1 MLNEQKNAILSLFND
16 ALVSMSVDN
25 AQILLERPKVAAHGD
40 LACNVAMQLARQLKK
55 NPRAIATE
63 LIERIQSLP
72 QSKELIESF
81 EIAGPGFINMR
92 LSQQAKTFAI
102 REVLRLGSDFGKN
115 KDHAGES
122 ILIEYVSAN
131 PTGPLH
137 LGHARQGALGDVL
150 SNLMRTQGWNVC
162 REFYYND
169 AGVQIQTLTESVR
182 LRIKEL
188 LGETI
193 TFPENGYQ
201 GLYIKDIAKDF
212 LDKKT
217 IRTRDGQEITAS
229 GNVED
234 VDSIRAFSVG
244 YLKNEQDS
252 DLNALGVSFDNFYL
266 ESSLYSDGLV
276 ERAVNALIAS
286 GHTYEQDGALWLR
299 TTDFKEFGDDKDRV
313 MRKQDGHYTYF
324 VPDVAYHLSKF
335 ERGFVKA
342 VDIQGSDHHGTTAR
356 VRIGVQVAGQQ
367 LGLNVP
373 KVFPVYVLHKML
385 KVIKNGEEVK
395 MSKRSGTYVTLRDL
409 VNWVGKDAARFF
421 LVSRKADSEFVFDID
436 LALSQ
441 SDENPV
447 YYLQYAHARICSVF
461 AQAKEKGFSIPTQEA
476 IAEMDLSALSD
487 KNAQALIA
495 RISEFPETLSVA
507 AKECAPH
514 TLCFYLKDLAGD
526 FHAFYNA
533 ERVLVED
540 EAVRNARLA
549 LLLAATRSLSGAT
562 KWLGSSGRQR
572 SGKNVR
578 NFYGCQSKK
587 RIFLARCHVG
597 CLGRLYSLRRPGF
610 IYHKCSDS
618 LCGKS
623 AKAVN
628 TCGCCCP

>member
-1 MLNEQKNAILSLFND
+1 MLNDQKIAISSLFNE
-16 ALVSMSVDN
+16 ALKNMGVSEVT
-25 AQILLERPKVAAHGD
+25 ILLERPKVAAHGD

-55 NPRAIATE
+55 NPRQIATD
-63 LIERIQSLP
+63 LIEQLQALP
-72 QSKELIESF
+72 ATQNLIAEF

-92 LSQQAKTFAI
+92 LSQEAKTFAV
-102 REVLRLGSDFGKN
+102 REVLRLGSDYGKSQT
-115 KDHAGES
+115 HQGEK

-150 SNLMRTQGWNVC
+150 SNLMKSQGWQVC

-169 AGVQIQTLTESVR
+169 AGVQIQTLTESVH

-188 LGETI
+188 NGETV

-201 GLYIKDIAKDF
+201 GLYIKDIARDF

-217 IRTRDGQEITAS
+217 INTRDGQTITAS
-229 GNVED
+229 GDVED
-234 VDSIRAFSVG
+234 LASIRAFSVG

-313 MRKQDGHYTYF
+313 MRKKDGTFTYF

-335 ERGFVKA
+335 ERGFIKA

-356 VRIGVQVAGQQ
+356 VRIGVQVAGKQ

-385 KVIKNGEEVK
+385 KVVKNGEEVK

-409 VNWVGKDAARFF
+409 VNWVGRDAARFF

-447 YYLQYAHARICSVF
+447 YYLQYAHARICSVL
-461 AQAKEKGFSIPTQEA
+461 AQAKEKGFSIPTADA
-476 IAEMDLSALSD
+476 IAQMDLTALSD

-495 RISEFPETLSVA
+495 RISEFSETLSVA

-540 EAVRNARLA
+540 EKTRNARLA
-549 LLLAATRSLSGAT
+549 LLLAARQVLRNGLDL
-562 KWLGSSGRQR
+562 LG
-572 SGKNVR
+572 
-578 NFYGCQSKK
+578 
-587 RIFLARCHVG
+587 I
-597 CLGRLYSLRRPGF
+597 
-610 IYHKCSDS
+610 
-618 LCGKS
+618 S
-623 AKAVN
+623 APEKM
-628 TCGCCCP
+628 

>member
-1 MLNEQKNAILSLFND
+1 MLNDQKTAIASLFND
-16 ALVSMSVDN
+16 ALRSMGVEE
-25 AQILLERPKVAAHGD
+25 ATVLLERPKVAAHGD

-55 NPRAIATE
+55 NPRAIATDIIE
-63 LIERIQSLP
+63 HIEALPQAKALIE
-72 QSKELIESF
+72 KF

-92 LSQQAKTFAI
+92 LSQDAKTFAV
-102 REVLRLGSDFGKN
+102 REVLRLGSEFGKN
-115 KDHAGES
+115 KDHDGES

-150 SNLMRTQGWNVC
+150 SNLMKTQGWNVC

-188 LGETI
+188 QGETI

-201 GLYIKDIAKDF
+201 GFYIKDIARDF

-229 GNVED
+229 GDVED
-234 VDSIRAFSVG
+234 VANIRAFSVG

-266 ESSLYSDGLV
+266 ESSLYSRGLV

-299 TTDFKEFGDDKDRV
+299 TTDFEEFGDDKDRV
-313 MRKQDGHYTYF
+313 MRKKDDTFTYF

-335 ERGFVKA
+335 ERGFIKA

-356 VRIGVQVAGQQ
+356 VRIGVQVAGKQ
-367 LGLNVP
+367 LGLDIP

-385 KVIKNGEEVK
+385 KVIKDGQEVK

-409 VNWVGKDAARFF
+409 VNWVGRDAARFF

-461 AQAKEKGFSIPTQEA
+461 AQAKDKGFELPSPADIEQ
-476 IAEMDLSALSD
+476 MDLSALSD
-487 KNAQALIA
+487 QYAQALIA
-495 RISEFPETLSVA
+495 RISEFPETLTVA

-533 ERVLVED
+533 ERVLVDD
-540 EAVRNARLA
+540 EKIRNARLA
-549 LLLAATRSLSGAT
+549 LLMAARQVLRNGLDL
-562 KWLGSSGRQR
+562 LG
-572 SGKNVR
+572 V
-578 NFYGCQSKK
+578 
-587 RIFLARCHVG
+587 
-597 CLGRLYSLRRPGF
+597 
-610 IYHKCSDS
+610 
-618 LCGKS
+618 S
-623 AKAVN
+623 APEKM
-628 TCGCCCP
+628 

>member
-16 ALVSMSVDN
+16 ALVSMGVDN

-549 LLLAATRSLSGAT
+549 LLLAARQVLRNGLDL
-562 KWLGSSGRQR
+562 LGVCAPE
-572 SGKNVR
+572 KM
-578 NFYGCQSKK
+578 
-587 RIFLARCHVG
+587 
-597 CLGRLYSLRRPGF
+597 
-610 IYHKCSDS
+610 
-618 LCGKS
+618 
-623 AKAVN
+623 
-628 TCGCCCP
+628 

>member
-16 ALVSMSVDN
+16 ALVSMGVDN

-102 REVLRLGSDFGKN
+102 REVLRLGNDFGKN

-549 LLLAATRSLSGAT
+549 LLLAARQVLRNGLDL
-562 KWLGSSGRQR
+562 LG
-572 SGKNVR
+572 V
-578 NFYGCQSKK
+578 
-587 RIFLARCHVG
+587 
-597 CLGRLYSLRRPGF
+597 
-610 IYHKCSDS
+610 
-618 LCGKS
+618 S
-623 AKAVN
+623 APEKM
-628 TCGCCCP
+628 

>member
-16 ALVSMSVDN
+16 ALVSMGVDN

-40 LACNVAMQLARQLKK
+40 LACNVAMQLAHQLKK

-102 REVLRLGSDFGKN
+102 REVLRLGRDFGKN
-115 KDHAGES
+115 KDHAGEN

-188 LGETI
+188 LGEAI

-229 GNVED
+229 GDVED

-373 KVFPVYVLHKML
+373 KVFPIYVLHKML

-549 LLLAATRSLSGAT
+549 LLLAARQVLRNGLDL
-562 KWLGSSGRQR
+562 LG
-572 SGKNVR
+572 V
-578 NFYGCQSKK
+578 
-587 RIFLARCHVG
+587 
-597 CLGRLYSLRRPGF
+597 
-610 IYHKCSDS
+610 
-618 LCGKS
+618 S
-623 AKAVN
+623 APEKM
-628 TCGCCCP
+628 

>member
-1 MLNEQKNAILSLFND
+1 MLNDQKIAISSLFNE
-16 ALVSMSVDN
+16 ALKNMGVSEVT
-25 AQILLERPKVAAHGD
+25 ILLERPKVAAHGD

-55 NPRAIATE
+55 NPRQIATD
-63 LIERIQSLP
+63 LIEQLQALP
-72 QSKELIESF
+72 ATQNLIAEF

-92 LSQQAKTFAI
+92 LSQEAKTFAV
-102 REVLRLGSDFGKN
+102 REVLRLGSDYGKSQT
-115 KDHAGES
+115 HQGEK

-150 SNLMRTQGWNVC
+150 SNLMKSQGWQVC

-169 AGVQIQTLTESVR
+169 AGVQIQTLTESVH

-188 LGETI
+188 NGETV

-201 GLYIKDIAKDF
+201 GLYIKDIARDF

-217 IRTRDGQEITAS
+217 INTRNGQTITAS
-229 GNVED
+229 GDVED
-234 VDSIRAFSVG
+234 LAGIRAFSVG

-313 MRKQDGHYTYF
+313 MRKKDGTFTYF

-335 ERGFVKA
+335 ERGFIKA

-356 VRIGVQVAGQQ
+356 VRIGVQVAGKQ

-385 KVIKNGEEVK
+385 KVVKNGEEVK

-409 VNWVGKDAARFF
+409 VNWVGRDAARFF

-447 YYLQYAHARICSVF
+447 YYLQYAHARICSVL
-461 AQAKEKGFSIPTQEA
+461 AQAKEKGFSIPTADA
-476 IAEMDLSALSD
+476 IAQMDLTALSD

-495 RISEFPETLSVA
+495 RISEFSETLSVA

-540 EAVRNARLA
+540 EKTRNARLA
-549 LLLAATRSLSGAT
+549 LLLAARQVLRNGLDL
-562 KWLGSSGRQR
+562 LG
-572 SGKNVR
+572 
-578 NFYGCQSKK
+578 
-587 RIFLARCHVG
+587 I
-597 CLGRLYSLRRPGF
+597 
-610 IYHKCSDS
+610 
-618 LCGKS
+618 S
-623 AKAVN
+623 APEKM
-628 TCGCCCP
+628 

>member
-1 MLNEQKNAILSLFND
+1 MLNDQKIAISSLFNE
-16 ALVSMSVDN
+16 ALKNMGVSEVT
-25 AQILLERPKVAAHGD
+25 ILLERPKVAAHGD

-55 NPRAIATE
+55 NPRQIATD
-63 LIERIQSLP
+63 LIEQLQALP
-72 QSKELIESF
+72 ATQNLIAEF

-92 LSQQAKTFAI
+92 LSQEAKTFAV
-102 REVLRLGSDFGKN
+102 REVLRLGSDYGKSQT
-115 KDHAGES
+115 HQGEK

-150 SNLMRTQGWNVC
+150 SNLMKSQGWQVC

-188 LGETI
+188 NGETV

-201 GLYIKDIAKDF
+201 GLYIKDIARDF

-217 IRTRDGQEITAS
+217 INTRDGQTITAS
-229 GNVED
+229 GDVED
-234 VDSIRAFSVG
+234 LAGIRAFSVG

-313 MRKQDGHYTYF
+313 MRKKDGTFTYF

-335 ERGFVKA
+335 ERGFIKA

-356 VRIGVQVAGQQ
+356 VRIGVQVAGKQ

-385 KVIKNGEEVK
+385 KVVKNGEEVK

-409 VNWVGKDAARFF
+409 VNWVGRDAARFF

-447 YYLQYAHARICSVF
+447 YYLQYAHARICSVL
-461 AQAKEKGFSIPTQEA
+461 AQAKEKGFSIPTADA
-476 IAEMDLSALSD
+476 IAQMDLTALSD

-495 RISEFPETLSVA
+495 RISEFSETLSVA

-514 TLCFYLKDLAGD
+514 TLCVYLKDLAGD

-540 EAVRNARLA
+540 ERTRNARLA
-549 LLLAATRSLSGAT
+549 LLLAARQVLRNGLDL
-562 KWLGSSGRQR
+562 LG
-572 SGKNVR
+572 
-578 NFYGCQSKK
+578 
-587 RIFLARCHVG
+587 I
-597 CLGRLYSLRRPGF
+597 
-610 IYHKCSDS
+610 
-618 LCGKS
+618 S
-623 AKAVN
+623 APEKM
-628 TCGCCCP
+628 

>member
-16 ALVSMSVDN
+16 ALVSMGVDN

-182 LRIKEL
+182 LRTKEL

-373 KVFPVYVLHKML
+373 KVFPIYVLHKML

-549 LLLAATRSLSGAT
+549 LLLAARQVLRNGLDL
-562 KWLGSSGRQR
+562 LG
-572 SGKNVR
+572 V
-578 NFYGCQSKK
+578 
-587 RIFLARCHVG
+587 
-597 CLGRLYSLRRPGF
+597 
-610 IYHKCSDS
+610 
-618 LCGKS
+618 S
-623 AKAVN
+623 APEKM
-628 TCGCCCP
+628 

>member
-1 MLNEQKNAILSLFND
+1 MLNDQKIAIASLFNE
-16 ALVSMSVDN
+16 ALKNMGVTEASV
-25 AQILLERPKVAAHGD
+25 LLERPKVAAHGD
-40 LACNVAMQLARQLKK
+40 LACNIAMQLARQLKK
-55 NPRAIATE
+55 NPRQIATE
-63 LIERIQSLP
+63 LIEQLKALPATQSL
-72 QSKELIESF
+72 IEEF

-92 LSQQAKTFAI
+92 LSQQAKTSAVK
-102 REVLRLGSDFGKN
+102 EALRLGADYGKSQA
-115 KDHAGES
+115 HQGES

-150 SNLMRTQGWNVC
+150 SNLMKSQGWKVC

-188 LGETI
+188 QGETI
-193 TFPENGYQ
+193 VFPENGYQ
-201 GLYIKDIAKDF
+201 GLYIKDIARDF

-217 IRTRDGQEITAS
+217 IRTRDGQTITAS
-229 GNVED
+229 GDPED
-234 VDSIRAFSVG
+234 VAGIRAFSVG

-313 MRKQDGHYTYF
+313 MRKKDGTFTYF

-335 ERGFVKA
+335 ERGFIKA

-356 VRIGVQVAGQQ
+356 VRIGVQVAGKQ

-373 KVFPVYVLHKML
+373 KIFPVYVLHKML
-385 KVIKNGEEVK
+385 KVVKNGEEVK

-409 VNWVGKDAARFF
+409 VNWVGRDAARFF

-447 YYLQYAHARICSVF
+447 YYLQYAHARICSVLS
-461 AQAKEKGFSIPTQEA
+461 QAKEKGFSIPTAKDVAQ
-476 IAEMDLSALSD
+476 MDLSALSD

-495 RISEFPETLSVA
+495 RISEFSETLSVA

-533 ERVLVED
+533 ERVLVDD
-540 EAVRNARLA
+540 EKTRNARLA
-549 LLLAATRSLSGAT
+549 LLLAARQVLRNGLDL
-562 KWLGSSGRQR
+562 LG
-572 SGKNVR
+572 
-578 NFYGCQSKK
+578 
-587 RIFLARCHVG
+587 I
-597 CLGRLYSLRRPGF
+597 
-610 IYHKCSDS
+610 
-618 LCGKS
+618 S
-623 AKAVN
+623 APEKM
-628 TCGCCCP
+628 

>member
-1 MLNEQKNAILSLFND
+1 MLNDQKIAISSLFNE
-16 ALVSMSVDN
+16 ALKNMGVSEVT
-25 AQILLERPKVAAHGD
+25 ILLERPKVAAHGD

-55 NPRAIATE
+55 NPRQIATD
-63 LIERIQSLP
+63 LIEQLQALP
-72 QSKELIESF
+72 ATQNLIAEF

-92 LSQQAKTFAI
+92 LSQEAKTFAV
-102 REVLRLGSDFGKN
+102 REVLRLGSDYGKSQA
-115 KDHAGES
+115 HQGEK

-150 SNLMRTQGWNVC
+150 SNLMKSQGWQVC

-188 LGETI
+188 NGETV

-201 GLYIKDIAKDF
+201 GLYIKDIARDF

-217 IRTRDGQEITAS
+217 INTRDGQTITAS
-229 GNVED
+229 GDVED
-234 VDSIRAFSVG
+234 LAGIRAFSVG

-313 MRKQDGHYTYF
+313 MRKKDGTFTYF

-335 ERGFVKA
+335 ERGFIKA

-356 VRIGVQVAGQQ
+356 VRIGVQVAGKQ

-385 KVIKNGEEVK
+385 KVVKNGEEVK

-409 VNWVGKDAARFF
+409 VNWVGRDAARFF

-447 YYLQYAHARICSVF
+447 YYLQYAHARICSVL
-461 AQAKEKGFSIPTQEA
+461 AQAKEKGFSIPTADA
-476 IAEMDLSALSD
+476 IAQMDLTALSD

-495 RISEFPETLSVA
+495 RISEFSETLSVA

-540 EAVRNARLA
+540 EKTRNARLA
-549 LLLAATRSLSGAT
+549 LLLAARQVLRNGLDL
-562 KWLGSSGRQR
+562 LG
-572 SGKNVR
+572 
-578 NFYGCQSKK
+578 
-587 RIFLARCHVG
+587 I
-597 CLGRLYSLRRPGF
+597 
-610 IYHKCSDS
+610 
-618 LCGKS
+618 S
-623 AKAVN
+623 APEKM
-628 TCGCCCP
+628 

>member
-1 MLNEQKNAILSLFND
+1 
-16 ALVSMSVDN
+16 
-25 AQILLERPKVAAHGD
+25 
-40 LACNVAMQLARQLKK
+40 
-55 NPRAIATE
+55 
-63 LIERIQSLP
+63 
-72 QSKELIESF
+72 
-81 EIAGPGFINMR
+81 MR

-193 TFPENGYQ
+193 IFPENGYQ

-476 IAEMDLSALSD
+476 IAEMDLLALSD

-549 LLLAATRSLSGAT
+549 LLLAARQVLRNGLDL
-562 KWLGSSGRQR
+562 LG
-572 SGKNVR
+572 V
-578 NFYGCQSKK
+578 
-587 RIFLARCHVG
+587 
-597 CLGRLYSLRRPGF
+597 
-610 IYHKCSDS
+610 
-618 LCGKS
+618 S
-623 AKAVN
+623 APEKM
-628 TCGCCCP
+628 

>member
-1 MLNEQKNAILSLFND
+1 MKPFPASRVGGGFVLNIFVIARSNTMLNEQKNAILSLFND
-16 ALVSMSVDN
+16 ALVSMGVDN

-476 IAEMDLSALSD
+476 ITEMDLSALSD

-549 LLLAATRSLSGAT
+549 LLLAARQVLRNGLDL
-562 KWLGSSGRQR
+562 LG
-572 SGKNVR
+572 V
-578 NFYGCQSKK
+578 
-587 RIFLARCHVG
+587 
-597 CLGRLYSLRRPGF
+597 
-610 IYHKCSDS
+610 
-618 LCGKS
+618 S
-623 AKAVN
+623 APEKM
-628 TCGCCCP
+628 

>member
-16 ALVSMSVDN
+16 ALVSMGVDN

-55 NPRAIATE
+55 NPRVIATE
-63 LIERIQSLP
+63 LIDKIQSLP

-81 EIAGPGFINMR
+81 EIAGPGFINMH

-115 KDHAGES
+115 KDHDGES

-188 LGETI
+188 LGEAI

-229 GNVED
+229 GDVED

-549 LLLAATRSLSGAT
+549 LLLAARQVLRNGLDL
-562 KWLGSSGRQR
+562 LG
-572 SGKNVR
+572 V
-578 NFYGCQSKK
+578 
-587 RIFLARCHVG
+587 
-597 CLGRLYSLRRPGF
+597 
-610 IYHKCSDS
+610 
-618 LCGKS
+618 S
-623 AKAVN
+623 APEKM
-628 TCGCCCP
+628 

>member
-1 MLNEQKNAILSLFND
+1 MYCIFFVIARSITMLNEQKNAILSLFND
-16 ALVSMSVDN
+16 ALVSMGVDN

-55 NPRAIATE
+55 NPRVIATE
-63 LIERIQSLP
+63 LIDKIQSLP

-115 KDHAGES
+115 KDHDGES

-188 LGETI
+188 LGEAI

-229 GNVED
+229 GDVED

-461 AQAKEKGFSIPTQEA
+461 AQAKEKGFSIPNQEA

-549 LLLAATRSLSGAT
+549 LLLAARQVLRNGLDL
-562 KWLGSSGRQR
+562 LG
-572 SGKNVR
+572 V
-578 NFYGCQSKK
+578 
-587 RIFLARCHVG
+587 
-597 CLGRLYSLRRPGF
+597 
-610 IYHKCSDS
+610 
-618 LCGKS
+618 S
-623 AKAVN
+623 APEKM
-628 TCGCCCP
+628 

>member
-229 GNVED
+229 GDVED

-549 LLLAATRSLSGAT
+549 LLLAARQVLRNGLDL
-562 KWLGSSGRQR
+562 LG
-572 SGKNVR
+572 V
-578 NFYGCQSKK
+578 
-587 RIFLARCHVG
+587 
-597 CLGRLYSLRRPGF
+597 
-610 IYHKCSDS
+610 
-618 LCGKS
+618 S
-623 AKAVN
+623 APEKM
-628 TCGCCCP
+628 

>member
-193 TFPENGYQ
+193 IFPENGYQ

-549 LLLAATRSLSGAT
+549 LLLAARQVLRNGLDL
-562 KWLGSSGRQR
+562 LG
-572 SGKNVR
+572 V
-578 NFYGCQSKK
+578 
-587 RIFLARCHVG
+587 
-597 CLGRLYSLRRPGF
+597 
-610 IYHKCSDS
+610 
-618 LCGKS
+618 S
-623 AKAVN
+623 APEKM
-628 TCGCCCP
+628 

>member
-1 MLNEQKNAILSLFND
+1 MLNDQKTAIASLFND
-16 ALVSMSVDN
+16 ALRSMGVEE
-25 AQILLERPKVAAHGD
+25 ATVLLERPKVAAHGD

-55 NPRAIATE
+55 NPRAIATDIIE
-63 LIERIQSLP
+63 HIEALPQAKALIE
-72 QSKELIESF
+72 KF

-92 LSQQAKTFAI
+92 LSQDAKTFAV
-102 REVLRLGSDFGKN
+102 REVLRLGSEFGKN
-115 KDHAGES
+115 KDHDGES

-150 SNLMRTQGWNVC
+150 SNLMKTQGWNVC

-188 LGETI
+188 QGETI

-201 GLYIKDIAKDF
+201 GLYIKDIARDF

-229 GNVED
+229 GDVED
-234 VDSIRAFSVG
+234 VANIRAFSVG

-266 ESSLYSDGLV
+266 ESSLYSRGLV

-299 TTDFKEFGDDKDRV
+299 TTDFEEFGDDKDRV
-313 MRKQDGHYTYF
+313 MRKTDGTFTYF

-335 ERGFVKA
+335 ERGFIKA

-356 VRIGVQVAGQQ
+356 VRIGVQVAGKQ
-367 LGLNVP
+367 LGLDIP

-385 KVIKNGEEVK
+385 KVIKDGQEVK

-409 VNWVGKDAARFF
+409 VNWVGRDAARFF

-461 AQAKEKGFSIPTQEA
+461 AQAKDKGFELPSPADIEQ
-476 IAEMDLSALSD
+476 MDLSALSD
-487 KNAQALIA
+487 QYAQALIA
-495 RISEFPETLSVA
+495 RISEFPETLTVA

-533 ERVLVED
+533 ERVLVDD
-540 EAVRNARLA
+540 EKIRNARLA
-549 LLLAATRSLSGAT
+549 LLMAARQVLRNGLDL
-562 KWLGSSGRQR
+562 LG
-572 SGKNVR
+572 V
-578 NFYGCQSKK
+578 
-587 RIFLARCHVG
+587 
-597 CLGRLYSLRRPGF
+597 
-610 IYHKCSDS
+610 
-618 LCGKS
+618 S
-623 AKAVN
+623 APEKM
-628 TCGCCCP
+628 

>member
-1 MLNEQKNAILSLFND
+1 MLNDQKIAISSLFNE
-16 ALVSMSVDN
+16 ALKNMGVSEVT
-25 AQILLERPKVAAHGD
+25 ILLERPKVAAHGD

-55 NPRAIATE
+55 NPRQIATD
-63 LIERIQSLP
+63 LIEQLQALP
-72 QSKELIESF
+72 ATQNLIAEF

-92 LSQQAKTFAI
+92 LSQEAKTFAV
-102 REVLRLGSDFGKN
+102 REVLRLGSDYGKSQA
-115 KDHAGES
+115 HQGEK

-150 SNLMRTQGWNVC
+150 SNLLKSQGWQVC

-188 LGETI
+188 NGETV

-201 GLYIKDIAKDF
+201 GLYIKDIARDF

-217 IRTRDGQEITAS
+217 INTRDGQTITAS
-229 GNVED
+229 GDVED
-234 VDSIRAFSVG
+234 LAGIRAFSVG

-313 MRKQDGHYTYF
+313 MRKKDGTFTYF

-335 ERGFVKA
+335 ERGFIKA

-356 VRIGVQVAGQQ
+356 VRIGVQVAGKQ

-373 KVFPVYVLHKML
+373 KVFPIYVLHKML
-385 KVIKNGEEVK
+385 KVVKNGEEVK

-409 VNWVGKDAARFF
+409 VNWVGRDAARFF

-447 YYLQYAHARICSVF
+447 YYLQYAHARICSVL
-461 AQAKEKGFSIPTQEA
+461 AQAKEKGFSIPTADA
-476 IAEMDLSALSD
+476 IAQMDLTALSD

-495 RISEFPETLSVA
+495 RISEFSETLSVA

-540 EAVRNARLA
+540 EKTRNARLA
-549 LLLAATRSLSGAT
+549 LLLAARQVLRNGLDL
-562 KWLGSSGRQR
+562 LG
-572 SGKNVR
+572 
-578 NFYGCQSKK
+578 
-587 RIFLARCHVG
+587 I
-597 CLGRLYSLRRPGF
+597 
-610 IYHKCSDS
+610 
-618 LCGKS
+618 S
-623 AKAVN
+623 APEKM
-628 TCGCCCP
+628 

>member
-16 ALVSMSVDN
+16 ALVSMGVDN

-150 SNLMRTQGWNVC
+150 SNLMKTQGWNVC

-549 LLLAATRSLSGAT
+549 LLLAARQVLRNGLDL
-562 KWLGSSGRQR
+562 LG
-572 SGKNVR
+572 V
-578 NFYGCQSKK
+578 
-587 RIFLARCHVG
+587 
-597 CLGRLYSLRRPGF
+597 
-610 IYHKCSDS
+610 
-618 LCGKS
+618 S
-623 AKAVN
+623 APEKM
-628 TCGCCCP
+628 

>member
-16 ALVSMSVDN
+16 ALVSMGLDN

-229 GNVED
+229 GDVED

-549 LLLAATRSLSGAT
+549 LLLAARQVLRNGLDL
-562 KWLGSSGRQR
+562 LG
-572 SGKNVR
+572 V
-578 NFYGCQSKK
+578 
-587 RIFLARCHVG
+587 
-597 CLGRLYSLRRPGF
+597 
-610 IYHKCSDS
+610 
-618 LCGKS
+618 S
-623 AKAVN
+623 APEKM
-628 TCGCCCP
+628 

>member
-549 LLLAATRSLSGAT
+549 LLLAACQVLRNGLDL
-562 KWLGSSGRQR
+562 LG
-572 SGKNVR
+572 V
-578 NFYGCQSKK
+578 
-587 RIFLARCHVG
+587 
-597 CLGRLYSLRRPGF
+597 
-610 IYHKCSDS
+610 
-618 LCGKS
+618 S
-623 AKAVN
+623 APEKM
-628 TCGCCCP
+628 

>member
-1 MLNEQKNAILSLFND
+1 MLNDQKIAIASLFNE
-16 ALVSMSVDN
+16 ALKNMGVAEAAV
-25 AQILLERPKVAAHGD
+25 LLERPKVAAHGD

-55 NPRAIATE
+55 NPRQIATE
-63 LIERIQSLP
+63 LIEQLKTLPATQSL
-72 QSKELIESF
+72 IEEF

-92 LSQQAKTFAI
+92 LSQQAKTFAV
-102 REVLRLGSDFGKN
+102 REVLRLGSDYGKSQA
-115 KDHAGES
+115 HQGES

-150 SNLMRTQGWNVC
+150 SNLMKSQGWKVC

-188 LGETI
+188 QGETI

-217 IRTRDGQEITAS
+217 IRTRDGQTITAS
-229 GNVED
+229 GDAED
-234 VDSIRAFSVG
+234 IASIRAFSVG

-276 ERAVNALIAS
+276 ERAVNALISS

-313 MRKQDGHYTYF
+313 MRKKDGTFTYF

-335 ERGFVKA
+335 ERGFIKA

-356 VRIGVQVAGQQ
+356 VRIGVQVAGKQ

-385 KVIKNGEEVK
+385 KVVKNGEEVK

-409 VNWVGKDAARFF
+409 VNWVGRDAARFF

-447 YYLQYAHARICSVF
+447 YYLQYAHARICSVL
-461 AQAKEKGFSIPTQEA
+461 AQAKEKGFSVPTADEVAQ
-476 IAEMDLSALSD
+476 MDLGALSD

-533 ERVLVED
+533 ERVLVD
-540 EAVRNARLA
+540 DDKTRNARLA
-549 LLLAATRSLSGAT
+549 LLLAARQVLRNGLDL
-562 KWLGSSGRQR
+562 LG
-572 SGKNVR
+572 
-578 NFYGCQSKK
+578 
-587 RIFLARCHVG
+587 I
-597 CLGRLYSLRRPGF
+597 
-610 IYHKCSDS
+610 
-618 LCGKS
+618 S
-623 AKAVN
+623 APEKM
-628 TCGCCCP
+628 

>member
-1 MLNEQKNAILSLFND
+1 MLNEQKNAILSLFSD
-16 ALVSMSVDN
+16 ALVSMGVDN

-102 REVLRLGSDFGKN
+102 REVLRLGGEFGKN
-115 KDHAGES
+115 KDHAGEN

-188 LGETI
+188 LGGAI

-217 IRTRDGQEITAS
+217 IRTRDGREITAS
-229 GNVED
+229 GDVED

-373 KVFPVYVLHKML
+373 KVFPIYVLHKML

-461 AQAKEKGFSIPTQEA
+461 AQAKEKGFSIPTQET

-549 LLLAATRSLSGAT
+549 LLLAARQVLRNGLDL
-562 KWLGSSGRQR
+562 LG
-572 SGKNVR
+572 V
-578 NFYGCQSKK
+578 
-587 RIFLARCHVG
+587 
-597 CLGRLYSLRRPGF
+597 
-610 IYHKCSDS
+610 
-618 LCGKS
+618 S
-623 AKAVN
+623 APEKM
-628 TCGCCCP
+628 

>member
-1 MLNEQKNAILSLFND
+1 MLNDQKIAISSLFNE
-16 ALVSMSVDN
+16 ALKNMGVSEVT
-25 AQILLERPKVAAHGD
+25 ILLERPKVAAHGD

-55 NPRAIATE
+55 NPRQIATD
-63 LIERIQSLP
+63 LIEQLQALP
-72 QSKELIESF
+72 ATQNLIAEF

-92 LSQQAKTFAI
+92 LSQEAKTFAV
-102 REVLRLGSDFGKN
+102 REVLRLGSDYGKSQT
-115 KDHAGES
+115 HQGEK

-150 SNLMRTQGWNVC
+150 SNLMKSQGWQVC

-188 LGETI
+188 NGETV

-201 GLYIKDIAKDF
+201 GLYIKDIARDF

-217 IRTRDGQEITAS
+217 INTRDGQTITAS
-229 GNVED
+229 GDVED
-234 VDSIRAFSVG
+234 LAGIRAFSVG

-313 MRKQDGHYTYF
+313 MRKKDGTFTYF

-335 ERGFVKA
+335 ERGFIKA

-356 VRIGVQVAGQQ
+356 VRIGVQVAGKQ

-385 KVIKNGEEVK
+385 KVVKNGEEVK

-409 VNWVGKDAARFF
+409 VNWVGRDAARFF

-447 YYLQYAHARICSVF
+447 YYLQYAHARICSVL
-461 AQAKEKGFSIPTQEA
+461 AQAKEKGFSIPTADA
-476 IAEMDLSALSD
+476 IAQMDLTALSD

-495 RISEFPETLSVA
+495 RISEFSETLSVA

-514 TLCFYLKDLAGD
+514 TLCFYLKNLAGD

-540 EAVRNARLA
+540 EKTRNARLA
-549 LLLAATRSLSGAT
+549 LLLAARQVLRNGLDL
-562 KWLGSSGRQR
+562 LG
-572 SGKNVR
+572 
-578 NFYGCQSKK
+578 
-587 RIFLARCHVG
+587 I
-597 CLGRLYSLRRPGF
+597 
-610 IYHKCSDS
+610 
-618 LCGKS
+618 S
-623 AKAVN
+623 APEKM
-628 TCGCCCP
+628 